1 MLRSIRELLKY
12 DKRFLFGFTALV
24 IFLIISIISLFTP
37 YDLKSWNEVPRD
49 MPISSEYL
57 LGTNSLGQDI
67 FWKAAAAVKNSL
79 LLGIIAASISR
90 VIAILL
96 GLFAGYKG
104 GIADRLIMTF
114 NDSFIIIPLFPILI
128 LIASILRS
136 SINIVLLG
144 IIIGMFGWAWDARL
158 FRSQIISLKEREFT
172 KTAILSGMKSVKIIS
187 KEHIPYIIP
196 LIMAATINNII
207 WVIGMEVTLSMLG
220 LSSLNTP
227 TIGTMIY
234 WSLQYQALFLG
245 MWNWI
250 LTPVIICIVLI
261 ISLYLLST
269 SISKYLDPRIRL
281 QMIKEE

>member
-1 MLRSIRELLKY
+1 MFRSIKELLKY
-12 DKRFLFGFTALV
+12 DKRFLVGFIAIA
-24 IFLIISIISLFTP
+24 IFIIISIVSLFSP
-37 YDLKSWNEVPRD
+37 YNLRSWNEVPRD
-49 MPISSEYL
+49 MPISRQYP

-67 FWKAAAAVKNSL
+67 LWRAMAAVKNSL
-79 LLGIIAASISR
+79 LLGLIAAAISR
-90 VIAILL
+90 VIAIIL

-104 GIADRLIMTF
+104 GLADRLIMTF

-136 SINIVLLG
+136 SINIIVLG
-144 IIIGMFGWAWDARL
+144 IIIGLFGWAWDARL
-158 FRSQIISLKEREFT
+158 FRSQILSLKQREFT
-172 KTAILSGMKSVKIIS
+172 KTAMLSGMKSVSIIA

-196 LIMAATINNII
+196 LIMAATINNMI

-269 SISKYLDPRIRL
+269 SISKYLDPRTRL
-281 QMIKEE
+281 QMLKGE

>member
-1 MLRSIRELLKY
+1 MFRSIREMMKH
-12 DKRFLFGFTALV
+12 DKRFLFGFTAIV
-24 IFLIISIISLFTP
+24 FFIIISIISLFSP
-37 YDLKSWNEVPRD
+37 YDLSSWNEVPRD
-49 MPISSEYL
+49 MPVSGEYL
-57 LGTNSLGQDI
+57 LGTSSLGQDI
-67 FWKAAAAVKNSL
+67 MWRATAAVKNSL
-79 LLGIIAASISR
+79 ILGLIAASISR
-90 VIAILL
+90 VIAIIL

-136 SINIVLLG
+136 SMSIVVLG
-144 IIIGMFGWAWDARL
+144 LTIGMLGWAWDARL
-158 FRSQIISLKEREFT
+158 FRSQILSLKQREFT
-172 KTAILSGMKSVKIIS
+172 RTAMLSGMKSTRIIT

-196 LIMAATINNII
+196 LIMAATINNMI

-227 TIGTMIY
+227 TIGTMVY
-234 WSLQYQALFLG
+234 WALQYQALFRG

-250 LTPVIICIVLI
+250 LTPVVISIVLI

-269 SISKYLDPRIRL
+269 SISNYLDPRIRL
-281 QMIKEE
+281 QMIKGE